1 MWVWADHAVCLL
13 FSPEWN
19 HASGHSQALGL
30 HFCNRRAQGCH
41 RRNHCPGTSTPPL
54 HTHLRHAQPAGC
66 PRGCPGKWSVFWS
79 PGIPEGSL
87 KPKELRVGG
96 AVRGWRGRDG
106 GRDGGRFLLHQV
118 GLYCHLVA
126 RRVGALTRPR
136 GGPDGVEGRNQAT
149 RSWSS
154 VHLPLWFLPDPRDT
168 LSCPFPHLG
177 QTSLLISF
185 RSPLS

>member
-96 AVRGWRGRDG
+96 AVRGWRGPTGPLSADQT
-106 GRDGGRFLLHQV
+106 FLGPSGLVRPWLHPALRPLRAAS
-118 GLYCHLVA
+118 GTSGP
-126 RRVGALTRPR
+126 RRAHPRPR
-136 GGPDGVEGRNQAT
+136 DPELPWRWFPEVPAPGLQWAPSFSAPRAAG
-149 RSWSS
+149 WSPS
-154 VHLPLWFLPDPRDT
+154 
-168 LSCPFPHLG
+168 
-177 QTSLLISF
+177 
-185 RSPLS
+185 